1 MQLIRPVLPA
11 VVMFASV
18 CTLQPQDAQA
28 VEPEA
33 AEIAVETYFYTY
45 PLVLMDLTRRQMTN
59 AVPGTEDRPPMNSFY
74 HLRSFPS
81 VDDREVVRPNFDTLY
96 SLAWLDIADEP
107 MILSAPDTGGR
118 YYMLPMLDM
127 WSDVFANPGS
137 RSTGTGAGHFAIT
150 RQGWTG
156 QLPAGV
162 TRIDSPTPH
171 IWLLGRTQANGPSD
185 FEAVH
190 AVQDGY
196 ALTPL
201 SSWGKEGV
209 NQGVAVE
216 ASSDPNL
223 DMEIPP
229 MVQVATMSAQ
239 DYFSYAGELMKLHP
253 PHITDQAM
261 VARMARIGL
270 VPGESF
276 DLNELQPAVR
286 QALQQAPAIALER
299 IQIRLKRL
307 DTLVNGWTLSTSGM
321 GVYGSDYF
329 QRAGVALIGLGAN
342 LPVDALYPMNVVDA
356 DGQPVR
362 GDQRY
367 LLHFDADDLP
377 PAAAFWSVTMYDAE
391 GYQVANDLNR
401 FALGDRDELR
411 FNADGSLDIYMQHE
425 SPGEDKVSNW
435 LPSPANGVLGVTMR
449 LYAPRREALDG
460 TWVPPAIRR
469 VR

>member
-45 PLVLMDLTRRQMTN
+45 PLVLMDLTRRQFTN
-59 AVPGTEDRPPMNSFY
+59 VVPGIEYRAPMNSFV
-74 HLRSFPS
+74 HVRSFPS
-81 VDDREVVRPNFDTLY
+81 AEDREVVRPNFDTLY

-107 MILSAPDTGGR
+107 MILSVPDTEGR
-118 YYMLPMLDM
+118 YYMLPLLDM
-127 WSDVFANPGS
+127 WTDVFANPGS
-137 RSTGTGAGHFAIT
+137 RSTGTGAGHFAIAL
-150 RQGWTG
+150 QGWTG

-162 TRIDSPTPH
+162 ARIDAPTPH
-171 IWLLGRTQANGPSD
+171 IWILGRTQTNGPSD

-190 AVQDGY
+190 AVQEAY

-201 SSWGKEGV
+201 SSWGK
-209 NQGVAVE
+209 QGVAVE
-216 ASSDPNL
+216 ASSDSNL
-223 DMEIPP
+223 DMETPP
-229 MVQVATMSAQ
+229 MVQVAAMSAE
-239 DYFSYAGELMKLHP
+239 DYFFYAAELMKLQP
-253 PHITDQAM
+253 AHITDQAM

-276 DLNELQPAVR
+276 DLDELQPAVR
-286 QALQQAPAIALER
+286 QALQHAPAIALELMQTR
-299 IQIRLKRL
+299 Q
-307 DTLVNGWTLSTSGM
+307 DAFGTLANGWLISTSGM
-321 GVYGSDYF
+321 GVYGNDYF
-329 QRAGVALIGLGAN
+329 KRAMIALVGLGAN
-342 LPVDALYPMNVVDA
+342 PPEDAVYPMNVA
-356 DGQPVR
+356 DSDGEPLR

-367 LLHFDADDLP
+367 VLHFDADELP
-377 PAAAFWSVTMYDAE
+377 PVDAFWSVTMYDVE
-391 GYQVANDLNR
+391 GYPVANAPDR

-411 FNADGSLDIYMQHE
+411 FNADGSLDLYMQHE
-425 SPGEDKVSNW
+425 SPGEDKESNW
-435 LPSPANGVLGVTMR
+435 LPSPAGGVLGVTMR
-449 LYAPRREALDG
+449 LYAPRREVLDG